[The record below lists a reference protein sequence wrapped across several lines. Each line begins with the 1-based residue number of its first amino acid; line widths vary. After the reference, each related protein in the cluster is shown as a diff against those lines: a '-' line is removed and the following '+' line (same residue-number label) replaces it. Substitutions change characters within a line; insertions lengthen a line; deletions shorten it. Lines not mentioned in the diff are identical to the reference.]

1 MKTLKKIL
9 KENEN
14 EFKGN
19 LPIYRNDL
27 STSVAFH
34 VLTNQIVVV
43 EIKNHKLYKIE
54 IEQVIVIKVKVRKPI
69 FKFISF
75 ILMQNINKQN
85 PRIISKK
92 PDGFIFFSEIKN

>member
-1 MKTLKKIL
+1 MLKNIL
-9 KENEN
+9 RENEK

-19 LPIYRNDL
+19 LPMYRKDL
-27 STSVAFH
+27 NTSVAFH
-34 VLTNQIVVV
+34 VFTNQIVVV

-54 IEQVIVIKVKVRKPI
+54 IEQVIVIKVKVRKLI

-75 ILMQNINKQN
+75 ILMQNNNKQN